1 MDKKEEGRMVK
12 EVERV
17 KERRGGISGISV
29 FRGRGGGEKN
39 FK

>member
-29 FRGRGGGEKN
+29 FRGRGGWGEK
-39 FK
+39 F